1 MCFVIMPFQ
10 DEFFWSVWNVKIE
23 LSEKY
28 EFTNAG
34 DEGNQQ
40 NILRD
45 IIEPIYKAD
54 VVIADL
60 TGLNPNVMY
69 ELGIAHTFNK
79 KTIIITKDDLSKIT
93 VWLKTI

>member
-1 MCFVIMPFQ
+1 MGDKSNVFVIMPFQ
-10 DEFFWSVWNVKIE
+10 DEFFEVYEMLKIE

-54 VVIADL
+54 VAITCQAKASSSVSR
-60 TGLNPNVMY
+60 
-69 ELGIAHTFNK
+69 LGNFSRNFRWSSST
-79 KTIIITKDDLSKIT
+79 T
-93 VWLKTI
+93 

>member
-1 MCFVIMPFQ
+1 MGDKSNVFVIMPFQ
-10 DEFFWSVWNVKIE
+10 DEFFEVYEMLKIE

-54 VVIADL
+54 VA
-60 TGLNPNVMY
+60 
-69 ELGIAHTFNK
+69 
-79 KTIIITKDDLSKIT
+79 ITCQTPAKRVAWYRHWRFTASQTK
-93 VWLKTI
+93 